1 MNLVLPPQG
10 TSHRTSLTALSHRV
24 LPQGPAAGAEGPP
37 RFGALCLSLFAFIFA
52 RAPLLHHCC
61 WRQGAGHFYPP
72 FSPSPLPAHLRHL
85 PASRVSLLSPS
96 AGFLSLSLLS
106 CPIAVVIRNKE
117 DKGLSCPFYLFISL
131 PIGGVDLAFPAC
143 FTLQPSAQTQ
153 FG

>member
-1 MNLVLPPQG
+1 MNLVLPQG

-37 RFGALCLSLFAFIFA
+37 KSGALCLSLFAFIFA
-52 RAPLLHHCC
+52 RAPLLHPCC
-61 WRQGAGHFYPP
+61 CQQGAGHLYPL
-72 FSPSPLPAHLRHL
+72 FSPSPPPAHLRRL

-117 DKGLSCPFYLFISL
+117 DKGLPVLFIYLFLSL
-131 PIGGVDLAFPAC
+131 LVGL
-143 FTLQPSAQTQ
+143 T
-153 FG
+153 